1 MKVLA
6 IDDSKLALSQVER
19 LIKDII
25 PNVEML
31 KFQDPK
37 AGIEIAKKQFSEI
50 KFILVDYNMDTMNG
64 IEVIDEIISLYK
76 ANQIG
81 LLTANTQS
89 SIKEEVQKRGIHFLS
104 KEGLKEQLLK
114 IFNNIALKDPK

>member
-37 AGIEIAKKQFSEI
+37 EGIEIAKIQFSEI
-50 KFILVDYNMDTMNG
+50 DFILVD
-64 IEVIDEIISLYK
+64 V
-76 ANQIG
+76 
-81 LLTANTQS
+81 S
-89 SIKEEVQKRGIHFLS
+89 SQ
-104 KEGLKEQLLK
+104 
-114 IFNNIALKDPK
+114 

>member
-37 AGIEIAKKQFSEI
+37 A
-50 KFILVDYNMDTMNG
+50 
-64 IEVIDEIISLYK
+64 
-76 ANQIG
+76 
-81 LLTANTQS
+81 
-89 SIKEEVQKRGIHFLS
+89 
-104 KEGLKEQLLK
+104 
-114 IFNNIALKDPK
+114 